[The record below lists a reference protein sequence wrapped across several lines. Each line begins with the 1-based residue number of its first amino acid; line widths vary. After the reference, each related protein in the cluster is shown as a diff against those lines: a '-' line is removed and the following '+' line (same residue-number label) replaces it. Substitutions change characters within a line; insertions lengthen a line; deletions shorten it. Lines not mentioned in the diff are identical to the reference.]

1 MHPAPRP
8 PEPPQPIG
16 APARAC
22 KGRRDRLPPPAHRDS
37 PAERPPPKR
46 RGRPR
51 QPRQQARYVPG
62 TGWVQSG
69 PSMPDPVL
77 CMIEQGGRPPGSGP
91 SSANAA
97 VEIPT
102 VLTISTPATRSFF
115 TLPSPVRHL
124 RLRTA
129 PDRPWSPG
137 ACSLHPGHAGHSG
150 FVQVGFRTRSG
161 AGAAQPGTCTWAILV
176 SNQWPLPCEGRSGLR
191 PVCPQRVK

>member
-8 PEPPQPIG
+8 PEPPRPVR

-46 RGRPR
+46 RHRPR

-69 PSMPDPVL
+69 PSMPEPVL

-124 RLRTA
+124 LLRTA
-129 PDRPWSPG
+129 PTDRGRRVRAAYTPATPATQVSFRSGSGPEAAPSGRPSPVHVRG
-137 ACSLHPGHAGHSG
+137 RYW
-150 FVQVGFRTRSG
+150 FRT
-161 AGAAQPGTCTWAILV
+161 
-176 SNQWPLPCEGRSGLR
+176 SGL
-191 PVCPQRVK
+191 CRVKADRGFAPSALTV